1 MSANQTVLIP
11 RRERG
16 WSAGLSNML
25 AKEQM
30 AWWRTRRWWL
40 LGLLSL
46 ALVNGN
52 IWLNAR
58 GNLRIERNG
67 EAFLVMVAIVVSI
80 VAISLGQDA
89 ILGERHSGTAA
100 WVLSKPLRRPA
111 YILAKLGAHALG
123 LLATGIVLPGAVAY
137 YQLAAYGWRDL
148 SPAGF
153 AGALGLAYLNVLFY
167 LTLAVMLATLVNGRG
182 PVLGITLLVL
192 MSGMMQFL
200 LRPILNHAPW
210 LTKVMPWML
219 VTGIDS
225 KPSLGASLAVGDPLL
240 TVAPIIAT
248 VLWCVL
254 FTGVAMWRMRREEF

>member
-1 MSANQTVLIP
+1 MNANETLLIP
-11 RRERG
+11 SRVRG
-16 WSAGLSNML
+16 WSMGLANML
-25 AKEQM
+25 AKENT

-40 LGLLSL
+40 VCLVTLVLL
-46 ALVNGN
+46 NGN

-58 GNLRIERNG
+58 GDIRIERNG
-67 EAFLVMVAIVVSI
+67 VVFLEMAAMVVSI

-89 ILGERHSGTAA
+89 ILGERHAGTAA

-111 YILAKLGAHALG
+111 YILAKLGAHSLG